1 LDSVASSSQR
11 VLCWPAHNTLR
22 FVNANINCSCLGI
35 GWYALDEIYLNCL
48 YVTAFFEALNSAEL
62 YIVNARELMS
72 SAINLSRF
80 DRECVGSSVIR

>member
-1 LDSVASSSQR
+1 MTS
-11 VLCWPAHNTLR
+11 HNTLR
-22 FVNANINCSCLGI
+22 FVTANINCSCLGI

-80 DRECVGSSVIR
+80 DLNRKMEWTRHMYDSFYYF